1 MACSARG
8 RRSRRIWAKAL
19 AGGVAGLASYLLLLP
34 IHSPWEEALA
44 ASLIGGAPGLVDG
57 EPRRSWR
64 GGCACLTGWLM
75 GSLLFGLR
83 LELGIG
89 AWILAGGLLAAMT
102 AAFDGPTWRMVPAL
116 LLGAL
121 AGLAA
126 EASRYLT
133 LVSAAM
139 RDVDMQLL
147 VLTLAGLTL
156 GAVAAL
162 VAPLG
167 DPDG

>member
-1 MACSARG
+1 MACSPRG

-19 AGGVAGLASYLLLLP
+19 AGGVVGLASYLLLLP

-57 EPRRSWR
+57 APRRSWL

-75 GSLLFGLR
+75 GSLLFGHR
-83 LELGIG
+83 LGIG
-89 AWILAGGLLAAMT
+89 AWILAGGLLAAVT

-116 LLGAL
+116 LLGAF

-133 LVSAAM
+133 LVSTAM

-147 VLTLAGLTL
+147 VLTLGGFTL

>member
-1 MACSARG
+1 MACSPRG

-19 AGGVAGLASYLLLLP
+19 AGGAAGLASYLLLLP

-57 EPRRSWR
+57 APRRSWL

-89 AWILAGGLLAAMT
+89 AWILAGGFLAAT
-102 AAFDGPTWRMVPAL
+102 ASAFDGPTWRMVPAL
-116 LLGAL
+116 LAGAL

-133 LVSAAM
+133 LVSVAV

-147 VLTLAGLTL
+147 VLIVAGLL
-156 GAVAAL
+156 LPAVAA
-162 VAPLG
+162 VAAPPG
-167 DPDG
+167 DADA